1 MPHIK
6 ISEADLFSLKALEN
20 YALSHNEA
28 SETLYILF
36 ALVTGTD
43 ESYNALSNP
52 AKMVYLAIAEKEAIH
67 E

>member
-43 ESYNALSNP
+43 KSYNTLSNP
-52 AKMVYLAIAEKEAIH
+52 AKMVYWAISTKEDA
-67 E
+67 